1 MTVKQWLA
9 DECNREGNVA
19 QLELLQGESYFVLEK
34 KLRKAYMILKTTFPA
49 HFDYFSQKTG
59 VSQTLKEVFTN
70 AKDESQKKRN
80 RICKNQR
87 GVIIQSE
94 IL

>member
-1 MTVKQWLA
+1 
-9 DECNREGNVA
+9 
-19 QLELLQGESYFVLEK
+19 
-34 KLRKAYMILKTTFPA
+34 MILKTTFPA

-59 VSQTLKEVFTN
+59 ISQTLKEVFTN
-70 AKDESQKKRN
+70 AKDESQKERN

-87 GVIIQSE
+87 GVITQSE